1 MQTYRLKWGVVLMVA
16 VVAWVEWGTP
26 PAWAQRARVP
36 QTGQTTCWR
45 LGDGQISCDEPE
57 GIGQDGDIQAG
68 VAWPTPRFSDRGN
81 GTVRDNLTGL
91 IWLKNADCFGSIAWT
106 QALTLANALHDTGT
120 PDPLDDCSLVDGS
133 VRGDWRLS
141 NVKELLSLIDYG
153 QFSPALPAG
162 HPFLNVPT
170 AGEVSYWS
178 STTRMAP
185 ASIDIAIPFVIR
197 LEEGLVLFGGLPPFI
212 ARFWPVRGGN

>member
-1 MQTYRLKWGVVLMVA
+1 MRKHMLMLGAVLITTMVT
-16 VVAWVEWGTP
+16 WMGWGTP
-26 PAWAQRARVP
+26 QALAQRARVP

-45 LGDGQISCDEPE
+45 LGDGQISCDAPE

-68 VAWPTPRFSDRGN
+68 VAWPTPRFTDRRD

-91 IWLKNADCFGSIAWT
+91 VWLKNADCFGSTAWM

-120 PDPLDDCSLVDGS
+120 PDPLNDCSLVDGS
-133 VRGDWRLS
+133 VAGDWRLS

-153 QFSPALPAG
+153 QFNPALPAG
-162 HPFLNVPT
+162 HPFLNVPAT
-170 AGEVSYWS
+170 GDYWS

-185 ASIDIAIPFVIR
+185 ASFQSSPQHPLHR
-197 LEEGLVLFGGLPPFI
+197 WGMKPT
-212 ARFWPVRGGN
+212 